1 MADISYTRIQSLLHE
16 YMLYGGYPAVVRE
29 TSLSNKKTILES
41 IITNWQDKDMTYF
54 FAKQYKP
61 QFVKLLQH
69 ISLNIGNMYKEDPLC
84 SSLSIGKRLI
94 KEMLQFMQES
104 FIIHTFT
111 PFFTDKTK
119 EYNALSELYFADL

>member
-1 MADISYTRIQSLLHE
+1 
-16 YMLYGGYPAVVRE
+16 
-29 TSLSNKKTILES
+29 
-41 IITNWQDKDMTYF
+41 MTYF

-69 ISLNIGNMYKEDPLC
+69 IALNIGNMYKEDPLC

-104 FIIHTFT
+104 FVLHTLT